1 MNIQLSI
8 NYAIEILHYLH
19 EHEGRPQMGRVISK
33 VTGISYQR
41 FVLIASQLKKH
52 GLLDSIRGK
61 AGGHFLAKPV
71 DEISLLDIYMAVQED
86 MQINRCFNKKRH
98 CTIGDISS
106 CHRRGSICN
115 LQVSLFAEK
124 SRQSVW
130 VKSGDGADSKMIPR
144 EIWNRNLQV
153 IGECAEAES

>member
-19 EHEGRPQMGRVISK
+19 ENEGRPHMGRVISK
-33 VTGISYQR
+33 ATGISYQR

-61 AGGHFLAKPV
+61 TGGHFLARPV
-71 DEISLLDIYMAVQED
+71 DEISLMDIYMAVQED

-98 CTIGDISS
+98 CTISDIST

-115 LQVSLFAEK
+115 LQLSIFAEK
-124 SRQSVW
+124 SRQSIW
-130 VKSGDGADSKMIPR
+130 EQSDDGDDFKMVPKD
-144 EIWNRNLQV
+144 IWSRNLRV
-153 IGECAEAES
+153 IGKGVGAKK